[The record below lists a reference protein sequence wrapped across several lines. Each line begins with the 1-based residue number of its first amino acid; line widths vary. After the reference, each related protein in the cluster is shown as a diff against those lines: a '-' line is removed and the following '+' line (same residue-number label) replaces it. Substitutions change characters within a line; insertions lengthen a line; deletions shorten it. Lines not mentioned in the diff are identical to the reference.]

1 MVQLQAV
8 VSLPVLER
16 LPAVLRVLASQNPA
30 AITSAALPPSTTV
43 QVPVEEELPTTM
55 VQLQAVADHFPSPQT
70 LLHRS
75 RFPPRHSPLR
85 IHLRTVRPR
94 TRIVVCLI
102 MQVIRS
108 PDILRARGVS
118 PTTLLLHPV
127 RMVIMSKHLS
137 P

>member
-16 LPAVLRVLASQNPA
+16 LPAVLRVLASQNPVV
-30 AITSAALPPSTTV
+30 ITSAALPPSTTV

-70 LLHRS
+70 MLHRS

-85 IHLRTVRPR
+85 IYLRTVRPR
-94 TRIVVCLI
+94 TVHFPQPRPEE
-102 MQVIRS
+102 M
-108 PDILRARGVS
+108 RGVVIADTS
-118 PTTLLLHPV
+118 VPV
-127 RMVIMSKHLS
+127 ISRV
-137 P
+137 